1 MKNMR
6 KLQLLKGILTGFLMV
21 FILSKTVPVRA
32 QEEKENLN
40 LFDRWTDWSDGKNML
55 VHHLNKLAFTYLDTR
70 DKEIADLK
78 TKEDWI
84 KRQNKVEDILMNKI
98 AGPFPEKT
106 PLNAKVAGTITK
118 EGYKI
123 EKIVYESMPNFY
135 VTGCLYIPDG
145 KGKRPAI
152 LFTSG
157 HAQESF
163 RYVPYQTI
171 ILNLVKKG
179 FIVFAI
185 DPVSQGERIQIYDA
199 QKNASVIGP
208 TTREHGYLGNQCI
221 ISGVSLARYFIWDGI
236 RAIDYLLTRKEVD
249 ASRLGVT
256 GQSGGGTQSAYI
268 FACDDRIKAGAPVN
282 YITGFRR
289 LLESIGPQDAE
300 QNFYHVVSNGI
311 THADLLELRAPNP
324 ALIVAGTRDFFSIQ
338 GARESYAEVKNA
350 HRAFGT
356 EENIG
361 IVEDDFAHGYTK
373 KLREG
378 IYVFFQKSLNLPGN
392 PLDENVT
399 VLDQSE
405 LKITST
411 GNVATAYENVETVFS
426 INRKETQKLIDKLQT
441 SRKQMDQHLEKV
453 KLSAK
458 ELSGYVAPQEDVK
471 PVFRGRYQ
479 RNGYSV
485 EMYALHGEGDCIL
498 PLLIFV
504 PGTGSKFSSVIYLN
518 PDGKIADASAGG
530 KIEELV
536 KKGYLVAAPDVIGT
550 GETGGSGG
558 VAMLIGRSTV
568 GIQAGDVIRVVN
580 FLKSRNDV
588 DINKIGG
595 LALNE
600 MCPVLLHAAVFNNS
614 INSISLIGSLISYKS
629 LVFNN
634 IYNSGFARD
643 AVAGALTAYDLPDL
657 MACVAPRKLALVD
670 MKDHMKQT
678 AGTDLID
685 EELGFPKSV
694 YSGKNVSKNIS
705 IMAATSDPG
714 SVVKWCFE

>member
-1 MKNMR
+1 MR
-6 KLQLLKGILTGFLMV
+6 TNYLQNFTKTFLLTIL
-21 FILSKTVPVRA
+21 ILSGSLYVFG

-40 LFDRWTDWSDGKNML
+40 LFDNWKEWTDGKNML
-55 VHHLNKLAFTYLDTR
+55 VHHLNQQAFNYLDIR
-70 DKEIADLK
+70 DKEIAALK

-84 KRQNKVEDILMNKI
+84 KRQNKVKDILMNKI

-106 PLNAKVAGTITK
+106 SLNAKITGVVKK

-123 EKIVYESMPNFY
+123 EKIIYESMPLFY

-157 HAQESF
+157 HSQESF
-163 RYVPYQTI
+163 RAKDYQI
-171 ILNLVKKG
+171 MILNFVKKG

-185 DPVSQGERIQIYDA
+185 DPLSQGERVQLYDA
-199 QKNASVIGP
+199 QKNASAIGP

-221 ISGVSLARYFIWDGI
+221 ISGVSLAKYFIWDGI
-236 RAIDYLLTRKEVD
+236 RAIDYLLTRNEVD
-249 ASRLGVT
+249 PARLGVT

-300 QNFYHVVSNGI
+300 QNFYHVLSNGI

-324 ALIVAGTRDFFSIQ
+324 ALIIAGTRDFFSIQ
-338 GARESYAEVKNA
+338 GARESYAEVKIA

-356 EENIG
+356 EDNIG
-361 IVEDDFAHGYTK
+361 LIEDDFGHGYTK
-373 KLREG
+373 KDREG
-378 IYVFFQKSLNLPGN
+378 ICAFFQKNLNLPGD
-392 PLDENVT
+392 PKDENVT
-399 VLDQSE
+399 VLDPGE
-405 LKITST
+405 LKITPT
-411 GNVATAYENVETVFS
+411 GNVATSFENAETVFS

-441 SRKQMDQHLEKV
+441 SRKQVDQHLENV
-453 KLSAK
+453 KSQARD
-458 ELSGYVAPQEDVK
+458 LSGYIVPKADLK

-485 EMYALHGEGDCIL
+485 EMYALNGEGNYVV
-498 PLLIFV
+498 PLLLFV

-518 PDGKIADASAGG
+518 PKGKIADAAAGG

-536 KKGYLVAAPDVIGT
+536 KKGYMVAAPDVIGT
-550 GETGGSGG
+550 GETAGSGG

-588 DINKIGG
+588 DYNKIGG
-595 LALNE
+595 IAIDE
-600 MCPVLLHAAVFNNS
+600 SCPVLLHAAVFDKS
-614 INSISLIGSLISYKS
+614 INCIALQGSPVSYLS
-629 LVFNN
+629 LVMNKF
-634 IYNSGFARD
+634 YDTGFANN

-657 MACVAPRKLALVD
+657 IGCVAPRKIALVEL
-670 MKDHMKQT
+670 KDQMRQP
-678 AGTDLID
+678 ATDLAIN
-685 EELGFPKSV
+685 EEFAFPRSV
-694 YSGKNVSKNIS
+694 YSLKNVSKNLNIVPKAEDLS
-705 IMAATSDPG
+705 
-714 SVVKWCFE
+714 SVLGWCFE